1 VIDWVDDY
9 LFDETLV
16 FLGEDGAQLAD
27 PRLGDLVR
35 GGGEVWVNN
44 HAHALRPLRADPHFL
59 ALHLSTFDRSA
70 FVSGA
75 TREKI
80 TQADMGSIP
89 VPALDVD
96 GQWREGSLL
105 LRSRQA
111 SRTVSARLGNQIDLL
126 TELRQALIT
135 AAVTGEL
142 DVAGAT
148 AEEAS

>member
-1 VIDWVDDY
+1 
-9 LFDETLV
+9 
-16 FLGEDGAQLAD
+16 
-27 PRLGDLVR
+27 
-35 GGGEVWVNN
+35 
-44 HAHALRPLRADPHFL
+44 
-59 ALHLSTFDRSA
+59 
-70 FVSGA
+70 
-75 TREKI
+75 
-80 TQADMGSIP
+80 
-89 VPALDVD
+89 
-96 GQWREGSLL
+96 LL